1 KRHGKVTSEQ
11 RSAPL
16 NILIVDDNAAF
27 AENLA
32 DILED
37 LDGFDVRC
45 TALQSAEAA
54 RAFAAEEDV
63 ALALVDVHL
72 PDDKGTALLSDIRK
86 SSEHAQVI
94 VITGDATVET
104 AIAAVDGG
112 AFSYIVKPFPPPQL
126 LEKATLALRQ
136 ATLLRERQEL
146 RAELETSEAK
156 HRNVVEN
163 VPAFVLALNEHG
175 EIVVWNHFL
184 EEVTGFQREEM
195 LGKDGERLV
204 GGEGDA
210 PLPLKGGGHRLVRW
224 QRAVVSNAPKSRLT
238 YAMGVDVTDE
248 REMLQRTLRSERL
261 AAVGTL
267 AAGLAHEVRN
277 PLNSALLQLQVL
289 ERRIAKGKTSPPEL
303 APVVLVVKDEI
314 RRLERLVADFL
325 AFARPTRVELAPHDL
340 NDVADSVVALV
351 APEAKA
357 ASTKLK
363 VVKAEQPL
371 WVPLDPERFRQV
383 LLNLIRNGVEASGA
397 NGTVTL
403 RISSSD
409 TEALLEV
416 TDDGPGFPP
425 DAQIFDAFYTTK
437 DTGTGLGLS
446 IVHSLVTAHDGK
458 ISAVSVPGN
467 TCFTIRLPL
476 APGLPGDSST
486 QNLPP
491 TTA

>member
-1 KRHGKVTSEQ
+1 MNRERASQ
-11 RSAPL
+11 PL

-32 DILED
+32 DILDD
-37 LDGFDVRC
+37 LDGFNVRC

-54 RAFAAEEDV
+54 RKFAANEDV

-72 PDDKGTALLSDIRK
+72 PDDKGTALLADIRE

-94 VITGDATVET
+94 VITGDATIET

-112 AFSYIVKPFPPPQL
+112 AFSYIVKPFPPVQL

-136 ATLLRERQEL
+136 VTLLTERQEL

-156 HRNVVEN
+156 HRNLVEN
-163 VPAFVLALNEHG
+163 VPAFVLALNERG

-184 EEVTGFQREEM
+184 EEVTGFERDEM
-195 LGKDGERLV
+195 LGQLGERFV

-224 QRAVVSNAPKSRLT
+224 QRAVVTTAPKSRLT

-267 AAGLAHEVRN
+267 AAGMAHEVRN

-289 ERRIAKGKTSPPEL
+289 ERRIAKGKTTPPEL
-303 APVVLVVKDEI
+303 APVVQVVKDEI

-325 AFARPTRVELAPHDL
+325 AFARPTRLELSPHDL
-340 NDVADSVVALV
+340 NRVVRGVVELV
-351 APEAKA
+351 RPEAQTQGA
-357 ASTKLK
+357 QLSIETPDT
-363 VVKAEQPL
+363 PL
-371 WVPLDPERFRQV
+371 CVPLDPERFRQV
-383 LLNLIRNGVEASGA
+383 LLNLIRNAVEASGP
-397 NGTVTL
+397 NGHVTV
-403 RISSSD
+403 RAQEI
-409 TEALLEV
+409 EAEATLEV
-416 TDDGPGFPP
+416 SDDGPGFPQ

-446 IVHSLVTAHDGK
+446 IVHSLVTAHGGR
-458 ISAVSVPGN
+458 ITATSEPGN

-476 APGLPGDSST
+476 AAAGSCDC
-486 QNLPP
+486 
-491 TTA
+491 

>member
-1 KRHGKVTSEQ
+1 MTTDQ
-11 RSAPL
+11 RGAPL
-16 NILIVDDNAAF
+16 EILIVDDNAAF

-37 LDGFDVRC
+37 LDFDVHC

-54 RAFAAEEDV
+54 RAFALEHDV

-72 PDDKGTALLSDIRK
+72 PDDKGTALLGDIRQ
-86 SSEHAQVI
+86 SSAHAQVI

-104 AIAAVDGG
+104 AIAAVEGG
-112 AFSYIVKPFPPPQL
+112 AFSYIVKPFPPVQL
-126 LEKATLALRQ
+126 LEKASLALRQ
-136 ATLLRERQEL
+136 ATLLREREEL
-146 RAELETSEAK
+146 RTELETSEAK
-156 HRNVVEN
+156 HRNLVEN

-184 EEVTGFQREEM
+184 EEVTGFQRDEM
-195 LGKDGERLV
+195 LGQAGERFF

-210 PLPLKGGGHRLVRW
+210 PLPLKGGGYRRVRW
-224 QRAVVSNAPKSRLT
+224 QRAVVTTAPKSRLT
-238 YAMGVDVTDE
+238 YAMGIDVTDE

-289 ERRIAKGKTSPPEL
+289 ERRIAKGKTSAPEL

-325 AFARPTRVELAPHDL
+325 AFARPSRVELAPHDL
-340 NDVADSVVALV
+340 NQVAEFVVGLV
-351 APEAKA
+351 EPEAKTVGA
-357 ASTKLK
+357 QLRTEFTQSA
-363 VVKAEQPL
+363 L

-397 NGTVTL
+397 EGEVTVRTAL
-403 RISSSD
+403 SGEG
-409 TEALLEV
+409 EALLEV
-416 TDDGPGFPP
+416 RDNGPGFPA

-458 ISAVSVPGN
+458 ITATSEPGN

-476 APGLPGDSST
+476 ASG
-486 QNLPP
+486 
-491 TTA
+491 